1 MLNSVEI
8 MGRLT
13 AAPELRTTASGQS
26 VTSFS
31 LAVDNDYIK
40 QDGKRDTSFIHFVA
54 WRKEAEFICK
64 YFDKGQLMAVKGAL
78 QTRKYKDKNGM
89 ERETV
94 DVTVERAYFCGDKK
108 TETPKDPEQQDELPD
123 AADLPF

>member
-1 MLNSVEI
+1 MLNYVVI

-26 VTSFS
+26 VTSFI
-31 LAVDNDYIK
+31 LAVDSDYIK
-40 QDGKRDTSFIHFVA
+40 QDGTRDTSFIHFVA
-54 WRKEAEFICK
+54 WRQEAEFICK
-64 YFDKGQLMAVKGAL
+64 YFDKGRLMAVKGTL
-78 QTRKYKDKNGM
+78 QTRKHKDKNGM

-108 TETPKDPEQQDELPD
+108 TETPKEPEELPD
-123 AADLPF
+123 TSDLPF